1 MKQKHLEDIINKMFE
16 IAGIDMDYKR
26 VLPRKDEWYLEYQMT
41 QEQNDEWVRWTSDY
55 LYNNRVYTKGRAK
68 KQADHINFSY
78 GLKIKDNA

>member
-26 VLPRKDEWYLEYQMT
+26 LLPRKDQWYIEYQMT
-41 QEQNDEWVRWTSDY
+41 QEQNDEWIKWGAEY
-55 LYNNRVYTKGRAK
+55 LYRNRVYTKGRAK
-68 KQADHINFSY
+68 KYMSSINFMY